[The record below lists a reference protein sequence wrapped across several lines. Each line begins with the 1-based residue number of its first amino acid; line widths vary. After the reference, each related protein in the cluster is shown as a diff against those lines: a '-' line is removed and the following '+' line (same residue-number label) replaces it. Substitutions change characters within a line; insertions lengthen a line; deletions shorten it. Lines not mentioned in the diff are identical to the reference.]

1 MSSSSEVAA
10 ARNVSLAQAMVGLYR
25 TNPGACVGGDMS
37 QLLVGAELRVPDRA
51 AFTATSRAAAFREVQ
66 ERLGI
71 WGGAPAAAAEAGP
84 PEVARPAPA
93 ATPEATAAE
102 STAADSTPPDAASL
116 QAELAAQQAKIAEL
130 EAALEAARAE
140 LATSI
145 PASTTPPSPLEQRLG
160 NLWWLW
166 GVALAVIAFLAI
178 LLRGQS
184 RRAAMAEEE
193 ARTADAALVRAHRE
207 LQGLRPEEPSFSSD
221 SMASASMA
229 PSALG
234 DESSSTDEPLAAD
247 TFVQTLA
254 ERAPTDVIRAEPESN
269 VSFDEVMSAT
279 ADDLEGDPPPIEEA
293 GSMID
298 LARAY
303 IEMGDYNAAMTELQL
318 ALKNGNEAQR
328 AEALRLLDSLPKS

>member
-1 MSSSSEVAA
+1 MSISREVAA

-25 TNPGACVGGDMS
+25 TNPGAFVGGDMS

-71 WGGAPAAAAEAGP
+71 WGGAPAAVAEAGP

-93 ATPEATAAE
+93 ATPESTAAE
-102 STAADSTPPDAASL
+102 STPPDAASL
-116 QAELAAQQAKIAEL
+116 QAELATQQAKVAEL